1 MRTVIL
7 TQSEP
12 LIVEYND
19 TYFFRHN
26 AEPLADNP
34 DMVEA
39 QEEVIVVPNATY
51 ATLVAALVHTR
62 YTADA
67 ETAII
72 ANYLAD
78 PDNTDHRDE
87 FDAYQSWR
95 AEVKAACKEYFGTE

>member
-1 MRTVIL
+1 MRTITL
-7 TQSEP
+7 P
-12 LIVEYND
+12 AADYCRIVEYND
-19 TYFFRHN
+19 TYFMRYAPTEN
-26 AEPLADNP
+26 DGEITAG
-34 DMVEA
+34 
-39 QEEVIVVPNATY
+39 EVVTIVPSATY